1 MRRHPHQCQDTKC
14 GIVFITLLSPWLS
27 LGLIDYSNL
36 IWLEFLNPVYLLNV
50 WTNVWTNFCGLPML
64 PCPLE
69 GAIVICGPKSVSF
82 WPYSL
87 QGLHLLV
94 SWIRLSCCQNICHYY
109 SHLFN
114 QLNAFSCYCFVSLW
128 SFKLYHP
135 YFLDEMIIFHSLHE
149 VNCFLR
155 SHLFFFLLGFV
166 SVQASN
172 IFI

>member
-1 MRRHPHQCQDTKC
+1 MWYW
-14 GIVFITLLSPWLS
+14 VYYFIIPMIIFRTDWLFKFDMIRI
-27 LGLIDYSNL
+27 LY
-36 IWLEFLNPVYLLNV
+36 PVYLHNG
-50 WTNVWTNFCGLPML
+50 WTNVWTKFLFL
-64 PCPLE
+64 
-69 GAIVICGPKSVSF
+69 AF

-128 SFKLYHP
+128 SLMLYHP

-149 VNCFLR
+149 STAFWGQICYF
-155 SHLFFFLLGFV
+155 LGFV
-166 SVQASN
+166 PIVK
-172 IFI
+172 FISTPWLSSH